1 MKVLSIISMLLLIS
15 ISTPASANCAPWL
28 DEKVGKLHSKKT
40 LDLCALTKDRP
51 VLIVNT
57 ASHCGFTPQFK
68 QLQALYDRYKD
79 QGLQII
85 GFPSNSFRQAASS
98 EEKAADICYV
108 NYGVKFAMTETVEVR
123 GANAHPVFKSLAEQ
137 QGEPNWNFNKYLVS
151 KDGKVVSKFG
161 SGTNPNSAE
170 LTNKIDALL

>member
-1 MKVLSIISMLLLIS
+1 MLFLIS
-15 ISTPASANCAPWL
+15 ISTITSADCAPWL
-28 DEKVGKLHSKKT
+28 NEKVGKLHSKDT
-40 LDLCALTKDRP
+40 LDLCALTKNRP

-68 QLQALYDRYKD
+68 ALQALYQRYKD

-85 GFPSNSFRQAASS
+85 GFPSNSFRQAAST

-108 NYGVKFAMTETVEVR
+108 NYGVTFAMTETVEVR
-123 GANAHPVFKSLAEQ
+123 GANAHPVFKSLAKQ

-151 KDGKVVSKFG
+151 KDGTVVSKFG
-161 SGTNPNSAE
+161 SGTPPNAPA
-170 LTNKIDALL
+170 LINKIDALL

>member
-1 MKVLSIISMLLLIS
+1 MKLLLIISMLLLIGT
-15 ISTPASANCAPWL
+15 STSASATCATWL

-40 LDLCALTKDRP
+40 LDLCALTKGRP

-85 GFPSNSFRQAASS
+85 GFPSNSFRQAAST

-108 NYGVKFAMTETVEVR
+108 NYGVKFPMTESIEIR

-137 QGEPNWNFNKYLVS
+137 QGEPNWNFTKYLVS
-151 KDGKVVSKFG
+151 KDGKVVSRFG
-161 SGTNPNSAE
+161 SGTNPISAE